1 MQRLLRKS
9 DPLSAK
15 KRRKARNVIS
25 ENGGSSLGI
34 QPMSKQ
40 TGIIRDT
47 FSSSILFS
55 SPSGTNLQ
63 ENNESAKPDN
73 GHSRNNV
80 LALLPATTAITSTIS
95 PQLKD
100 VTASASQGLSSS
112 ELESI
117 KREAAA
123 AANIAAKKAFTE
135 KMQELLTKL
144 NVPIKEHSRLI
155 QDCDDFSIHSTS
167 DDESTLLDSNSCA
180 YPSDIDLNKL
190 FNNTM
195 TKSFSA
201 TP

>member
-1 MQRLLRKS
+1 
-9 DPLSAK
+9 
-15 KRRKARNVIS
+15 
-25 ENGGSSLGI
+25 
-34 QPMSKQ
+34 MSKQ

-55 SPSGTNLQ
+55 SPSGTKVQ

-73 GHSRNNV
+73 RHSKNNV

-100 VTASASQGLSSS
+100 VTASASASQGLSSS

-117 KREAAA
+117 KREATA

-144 NVPIKEHSRLI
+144 DVPIKEQSRLI